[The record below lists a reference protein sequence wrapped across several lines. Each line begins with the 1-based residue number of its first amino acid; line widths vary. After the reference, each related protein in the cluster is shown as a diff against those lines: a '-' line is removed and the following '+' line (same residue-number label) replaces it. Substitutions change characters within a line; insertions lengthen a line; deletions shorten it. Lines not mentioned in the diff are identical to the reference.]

1 MSDIVVKRKR
11 FIMVAAAAAAVL
23 ATYAAWQGFSNAT
36 LHSTPQGPELLQPFT
51 PSANTDPVAAYT
63 PHPHSGKV
71 TVLPRAVAKAQPAV
85 ADASAPAEEALAE
98 LPAEETA
105 AAPADE
111 AAPPAEAAQ

>member
-71 TVLPRAVAKAQPAV
+71 TVLPRAVARAQPAA
-85 ADASAPAEEALAE
+85 ADASAPADEALAE

-105 AAPADE
+105 APPEHE
-111 AAPPAEAAQ
+111 AAPPAETAQ